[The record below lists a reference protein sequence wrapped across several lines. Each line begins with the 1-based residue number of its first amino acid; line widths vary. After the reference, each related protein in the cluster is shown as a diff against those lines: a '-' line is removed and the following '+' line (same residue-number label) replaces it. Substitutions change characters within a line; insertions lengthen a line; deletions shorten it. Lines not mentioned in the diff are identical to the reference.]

1 MKKISLIV
9 LTVILNMAL
18 FSCST
23 DDLALEEIKIEQ
35 QATGDEDGDI
45 LPPPPPPAGN
55 GGG

>member
-9 LTVILNMAL
+9 LTVILNMSL

-23 DDLALEEIKIEQ
+23 DDLTLDDINIEQ

-45 LPPPPPPAGN
+45 LPPPPPPSIP
-55 GGG
+55 